1 MFVCLYGFSRIF
13 TERHLR
19 RPDMQIP
26 FGLLKQGP
34 KRGPCFRAISRLSNH
49 FEGPD
54 FFHHFFTKCSQDIC
68 PAWSPHEHAKCA
80 YLGAL
85 TPPKGGDLLRGSYLV
100 GGQTR
105 IEPAG
110 AGGASGACF
119 NCDATYLGRG
129 RKVAPQSPLEESAT
143 TSARWARKCS
153 ASPTAIAPRTPF
165 WSVFFVKTELYVHRP
180 APKVGPKKVAQTRTD
195 RQTDLD

>member
-1 MFVCLYGFSRIF
+1 MI
-13 TERHLR
+13 
-19 RPDMQIP
+19 QI
-26 FGLLKQGP
+26 
-34 KRGPCFRAISRLSNH
+34 
-49 FEGPD
+49 D
-54 FFHHFFTKCSQDIC
+54 
-68 PAWSPHEHAKCA
+68 SP
-80 YLGAL
+80 GII
-85 TPPKGGDLLRGSYLV
+85 
-100 GGQTR
+100 TR

-180 APKVGPKKVAQTRTD
+180 APKVGPKKVAQTDRQTD
-195 RQTDLD
+195 RQTESGRSGAAPGPCSGQSKRRYRSQMAQKVVPKSVSESS